1 MFARFI
7 PFYSRFILL
16 LLAVGFYLCLG
27 AQQVVWANKN
37 NLDKKTNFTKVIG
50 QNQHGVFVLKHK
62 NSSFKKYFIV
72 EHFDKKMNLLRN
84 KMFKIN
90 NAQLEK
96 IIVNNDGF
104 VFFVKNFD
112 KNNVKRLSMHFVD
125 SSLNE
130 IKKIDIHQT
139 GINAFTPLYKIYY
152 NTDKTLYMIA
162 SVSDSANQSVLQYHL
177 VKNQDIQVQ
186 GRFILPYAFDELYI
200 GDGCIDNSGQ
210 LFFLISQSQKFKS
223 KNASDFFH
231 YVMAFNPYTLNFQ
244 SQLINNEKTYLSNYQ
259 LVYNYQTNKVQ
270 ACGFYGENYEDEN
283 LGYFIISILPTTL
296 KPEHI
301 VFKQIERSIVAQ
313 IIGVKSES
321 KGENLNKFDIKK
333 MIPKANGGLI
343 MISERAFVTTQSD
356 IFYINGVPQSSYAK
370 IFNNDEVLIISLD
383 SLFQPQW
390 TDVVNKTQ
398 SSIND
403 GGFYNGIITMVND
416 DEFNI
421 LYNDRISANADI
433 VQISYNEF
441 GRMTKKII
449 LNNDQYYAL
458 LIPAESKQ
466 VNANSIVIP
475 VNQNRDFT
483 YIKLIY

>member
-1 MFARFI
+1 MFGTVTSIF
-7 PFYSRFILL
+7 SRLFILL
-16 LLAVGFYLCLG
+16 LSFGFYQYAT

-37 NLDKKTNFTKVIG
+37 NLDKRTNFTKVVG
-50 QNQHGVFVLKHK
+50 QNKHGVFVLKHK
-62 NSSFKKYFIV
+62 NSTFKKYFIV

-112 KNNVKRLSMHFVD
+112 KNNIKRLSMHFVD

-139 GINAFTPLYKIYY
+139 GINAFTPLYKIYH
-152 NTDKTLYMIA
+152 NTDKSLYMLAVI
-162 SVSDSANQSVLQYHL
+162 SDSSNQSVLQYHL
-177 VKNQDIQVQ
+177 IKNKELIIK
-186 GRFILPYAFDELYI
+186 GAYKMPYLYDEMYI
-200 GDGCIDNSGQ
+200 GDGCIDNNGQ

-231 YVMAFNPYTLNFQ
+231 YVFAINPFKTIAQTL
-244 SQLINNEKTYLSNYQ
+244 LINNEKTFLSNYQ
-259 LVYNYQTNKVQ
+259 LMYNYQTDRVH
-270 ACGFYGENYEDEN
+270 ACGFYGEKYEDEN
-283 LGYFIISILPTTL
+283 KGYFVISIHPETL
-296 KPEHI
+296 KAEQI
-301 VFKQIERSIVAQ
+301 VFNEIERTVVAQ
-313 IIGVKSES
+313 IIGVKNET

-333 MIPKANGGLI
+333 IIPKANGGI
-343 MISERAFVTTQSD
+343 VIISERAFVTTQSD
-356 IFYINGVPQSSYAK
+356 IFYINGVPQSSYAR

-383 SLFQPQW
+383 STFRPQW
-390 TDVVNKTQ
+390 TDVVNKNQ

-416 DEFNI
+416 EEFNI

-441 GRMTKKII
+441 GRQSKKII
-449 LNNDQYYAL
+449 LNSDQYYAL
-458 LIPAESKQ
+458 IIPAESKQ
-466 VNANSIVIP
+466 VNANSVVIP
-475 VNQNRDFT
+475 VNQNKDFT

>member
-1 MFARFI
+1 
-7 PFYSRFILL
+7 
-16 LLAVGFYLCLG
+16 
-27 AQQVVWANKN
+27 
-37 NLDKKTNFTKVIG
+37 
-50 QNQHGVFVLKHK
+50 
-62 NSSFKKYFIV
+62 
-72 EHFDKKMNLLRN
+72 
-84 KMFKIN
+84 
-90 NAQLEK
+90 
-96 IIVNNDGF
+96 
-104 VFFVKNFD
+104 
-112 KNNVKRLSMHFVD
+112 
-125 SSLNE
+125 
-130 IKKIDIHQT
+130 
-139 GINAFTPLYKIYY
+139 
-152 NTDKTLYMIA
+152 
-162 SVSDSANQSVLQYHL
+162 
-177 VKNQDIQVQ
+177 
-186 GRFILPYAFDELYI
+186 
-200 GDGCIDNSGQ
+200 
-210 LFFLISQSQKFKS
+210 
-223 KNASDFFH
+223 
-231 YVMAFNPYTLNFQ
+231 MAFNPYTLNFQ

-259 LVYNYQTNKVQ
+259 LVFNYQTNKVQ

-283 LGYFIISILPTTL
+283 LGYFIISILPNTL

-333 MIPKANGGLI
+333 MIPKANGGLV

-370 IFNNDEVLIISLD
+370 IFNNDEVLILSLD

-390 TDVVNKTQ
+390 TVVVNKTQ

-458 LIPAESKQ
+458 LIPAESRQ